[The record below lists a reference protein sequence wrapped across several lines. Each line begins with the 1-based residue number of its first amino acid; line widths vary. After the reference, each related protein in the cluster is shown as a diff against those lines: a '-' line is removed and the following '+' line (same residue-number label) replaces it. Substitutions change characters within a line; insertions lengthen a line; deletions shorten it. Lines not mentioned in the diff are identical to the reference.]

1 MINITDS
8 EKQGR
13 DGAQSL
19 DKFVECERR
28 ATSSSTCA
36 ARADNNLMRTMARR
50 GRQEDVEYGS
60 TATCS
65 CAASDL
71 NRPAVLGHNSTADP
85 QSKSSSS
92 LSLGGEERLEDPL
105 AILGGDA
112 RPRVGDNYARTL
124 SFVATPLP

>member
-1 MINITDS
+1 MPGGLQWSRPGKGRGPSARFAADAFSRRGCGAMINITDS

-85 QSKSSSS
+85 
-92 LSLGGEERLEDPL
+92 
-105 AILGGDA
+105 
-112 RPRVGDNYARTL
+112 
-124 SFVATPLP
+124 